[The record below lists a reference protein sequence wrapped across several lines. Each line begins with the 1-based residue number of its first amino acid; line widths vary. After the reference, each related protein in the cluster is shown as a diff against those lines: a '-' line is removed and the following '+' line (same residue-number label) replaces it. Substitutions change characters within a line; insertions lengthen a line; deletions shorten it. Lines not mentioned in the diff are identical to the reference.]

1 MEWFGMAS
9 KKSFL
14 VMLVL
19 SVLCSC
25 GGGGGSGGGEVTV
38 DPKGRVENEV
48 IETLWVNHHYYWDPN
63 DWPSPSLSLIVSS
76 SSVPDF
82 SLERLQTIPTVSG
95 FVYEPGY
102 VYRIRV
108 KKTKLIHLADVP
120 VFSYSL
126 LATEQKQS
134 AMGQAFDF
142 VFAKTQQY
150 RRTGTSIKLLNLPL
164 EYTCEISVCES
175 IDALMVRPDVAE
187 VVLRATIVSPEKPI
201 LFTAIKSVNSTPTI
215 P

>member
-1 MEWFGMAS
+1 MAS

-14 VMLVL
+14 VMLAL
-19 SVLCSC
+19 SVLSSC
-25 GGGGGSGGGEVTV
+25 GGGGGSGGGDVTV
-38 DPKGRVENEV
+38 DPKGRVENEAV
-48 IETLWVNHHYYWDPN
+48 ETLSVNHHHYWNPN

-76 SSVPDF
+76 GSVPDF
-82 SLERLQTIPTVSG
+82 SLERMQTIPTISG

-134 AMGQAFDF
+134 AIGQAFDF
-142 VFAKTQQY
+142 AFPKTQQY
-150 RRTGTSIKLLNLPL
+150 KRTGTSIKPLNLPL
-164 EYTCEISVCES
+164 EYMCEITVCES
-175 IDALMVRPDVAE
+175 IDALMLRPDVAE
-187 VVLRATIVSPEKPI
+187 VVLRATVVSPDKPI
-201 LFTAIKSVNSTPTI
+201 LFTAIKAINSTPTV